1 MATVTQPT
9 TLSSTIQQCAREDK
23 GEVVERNEEV
33 DLIWLCI
40 VARVHYLFLGDPGLA
55 KSLLVRLAHRHA
67 TDAQYF
73 ERLVFK
79 QSPAEEVLGPV
90 SLAALRQDRYE
101 RVTTGKLP
109 EAHMAF
115 IDEVFKANAT
125 ILNSMLTILNER
137 VFHNNGGTMPANLWS
152 CGFASNELPGLDRD
166 DLRAFR
172 DRIAVTK
179 IVQDVRSDD
188 SFKTILKGQMARER
202 GQSLTPSLTTLTVA
216 DIEAAQAEVADII
229 VPEDVLDE
237 LTRLRRSCQ
246 EANLAINPRRFGQG
260 LKLMQARAYIAGR
273 QEALVD
279 DMKVFQH
286 VIWREPEDEQTA
298 FRILLDFASEYE
310 RAAAKFQDDFDPI
323 NAEFH
328 QLSAEGKVDPTDDQ
342 KLQQAIRVKRLHDA
356 LRQRVMG
363 KVEDAQKD
371 GRDTSALDGIV
382 TSIDQN
388 INWLKANAFGG
399 I

>member
-1 MATVTQPT
+1 MATATNQNLA
-9 TLSSTIQQCAREDK
+9 TLIQQCAREDK

-40 VARVHYLFLGDPGLA
+40 LARTHYLFLGDPGLA
-55 KSLLVRLAHRHA
+55 KSLLVRLAHRHIQ
-67 TDAQYF
+67 DARYF

-79 QSPAEEVLGPV
+79 QSPAEEVLGPI
-90 SLAALRQDRYE
+90 SLAALKEDRYE

-115 IDEVFKANAT
+115 IDEVFKANST
-125 ILNSMLTILNER
+125 ILNSTLTIMNER
-137 VFHNNGGTMPANLWS
+137 IFHNNGGTVQVPLWS

-172 DRIAVTK
+172 DRIAVTR

-188 SFKTILKGQMARER
+188 SFKSVLTGQIIRER
-202 GQSLTPSLTTLTVA
+202 GQSLTQSLTSLSVA
-216 DIEAAQAEVADII
+216 DVENAQKEVADRV
-229 VPEDVLDE
+229 VPDDVLDE
-237 LTRLRRSCQ
+237 LARLRRSCID
-246 EANLAINPRRFGQG
+246 AKLGINPRRFGQG
-260 LKLMQARAYIAGR
+260 VRLMQARAYMAGR
-273 QEALVD
+273 TEVLTD

-328 QLSAEGKVDPTDDQ
+328 QLSASGNIDPNDDE

-356 LRQRVMG
+356 LLQRVNA
-363 KVEDAQKD
+363 KIEDAQKD
-371 GRDTSALDGIV
+371 GRDTSALDEIA
-382 TSIDQN
+382 TSITQN
-388 INWLKANAFGG
+388 TDWLKANAFGG